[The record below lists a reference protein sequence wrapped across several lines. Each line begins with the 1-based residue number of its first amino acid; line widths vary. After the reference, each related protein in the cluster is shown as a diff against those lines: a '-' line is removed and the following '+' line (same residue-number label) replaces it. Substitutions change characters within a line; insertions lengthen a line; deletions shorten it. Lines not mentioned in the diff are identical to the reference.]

1 MDYIVSHINT
11 DFDSLASMVAA
22 SKLYPNAK
30 MVFSGKLNNEVRA
43 FMSFYKDIFP
53 VFSMN
58 QVNLEKVKRIIIVDT
73 MLQKRIGKLGSLA
86 DKADVELHIYDHHV
100 ANEDLK
106 GSVHQVEALGAT
118 VTMLVEKIK
127 EQDIELSSIEA
138 TLLLLGIYSDTDCLT
153 YPSTTARDGYAAAYL
168 LSLGANLQIVRDFL
182 GRPLEETQ
190 KDILNTLLSSLER
203 YEFNGSNVL
212 IASTECEDYVEGL
225 SVLAFKIQDIENPDA
240 LFIVAKMGKRV
251 HIIGRS
257 KVDEISVRDILEP
270 FGGGGHQKAAS
281 AVIKNGE
288 LKELKEKLHDAIVK
302 NAKPMFTARDLM
314 SSPVKT
320 IPPEMTIQQADRI
333 MIRYGH
339 TGVPIV
345 DQSGKMQGI
354 ISRRD
359 IDKARQ
365 HGLLN
370 HPVKGFMSSNIITI
384 TPDTNFQEIQKLII
398 EHDIG
403 RLPVLDNG
411 YIVGI
416 VSRTDVLR
424 SLYAGEH
431 KPEQK
436 TADKNFCW
444 WCNVSSIMERELEDE
459 IQSLLSRIG
468 QVGDEENLSVY
479 VVGGFVRDLLMGH
492 SNLDI
497 DLVVE
502 GNGAEFAAV
511 LAQKLG
517 GEKTFESE
525 FGTAQIMLPSGLKL
539 DVATARR
546 EFYEYP
552 AMLPQVEEGSLKQ
565 DLYRRDFTI
574 NAMAV
579 QLNSQ
584 SYGDVIDFFGG
595 QRDIYEK
602 RIRVLYNLSFIEDP
616 TRILRALRFE
626 KRYNFKIEQE
636 TEFFIKQALK
646 IDVLRQ
652 VSSKR
657 LAHEFMLI
665 AGETK
670 AGQIMKRADELGV
683 LKSLHPQL
691 HLDRETYQFFNKGA
705 VSRYILDVDIK
716 DRLVFYTLLLIYKL
730 DKKHIAEI
738 CNFLN
743 FTEGQKKIIWETVNN
758 FAAVQKVLSQ
768 EELSNSELY
777 QALNG
782 YAYISL
788 IFFLF
793 KAKSFCGYKRM
804 INYIDKL
811 ANFKTEITGRDLIAL
826 GFKPGPDFG
835 RVLETVKMAKMDK
848 KISNKEEEL
857 NLAESLLCA
866 KIVERRG

>member
-30 MVFSGKLNNEVRA
+30 MVFSGKLNNEVKA

-53 VFSMN
+53 VFPMN
-58 QVNLEKVKRIIIVDT
+58 QVNFTKVKRIIIVDT
-73 MLQKRIGKLGSLA
+73 MLQKRIGKLGDLVGSA
-86 DKADVELHIYDHHV
+86 ELHIYDHHV
-100 ANEDLK
+100 DNEDLK
-106 GSVHQVEALGAT
+106 GQVHQVEALGAT

-127 EQDIELSSIEA
+127 EEAVELSPIEA

-153 YPSTTARDGYAAAYL
+153 YPSTTARDAYAAAYL
-168 LSLGANLQIVRDFL
+168 LGLGANLQIVRDFL
-182 GRPLEETQ
+182 GRPLEEMQ
-190 KDILNTLLSSLER
+190 KDILNTLLNSLER

-212 IASTECEDYVEGL
+212 IASAECEDYVEGL
-225 SVLAFKIQDIENPDA
+225 SILAFKIQDIENPDA

-251 HIIGRS
+251 HIVGRS
-257 KVDEISVRDILEP
+257 KVDEVSVRDILEP

-281 AVIKNGE
+281 AVIKNGD
-288 LKELKEKLHDAIVK
+288 LNDIKAKLHDAIVK
-302 NAKPMFTARDLM
+302 NAKPMYTARDLM

-345 DQSGKMQGI
+345 DQAGKMQGI

-370 HPVKGFMSSNIITI
+370 HPVKGFMSSNIVTI

-403 RLPVLDNG
+403 RLPVLDDG

-431 KPEQK
+431 KPEK
-436 TADKNFCW
+436 KPENSNFYLW
-444 WCNVSSIMERELEDE
+444 RNVSSIMERDLKDE
-459 IQSLLSRIG
+459 IQNLLCRIG
-468 QVGDEENLSVY
+468 QVGDEENTPVY
-479 VVGGFVRDLLMGH
+479 VVGGFVRDLLMKRP
-492 SNLDI
+492 NLDI

-525 FGTAQIMLPSGLKL
+525 FCTAQIMLPSGLKL

-579 QLNSQ
+579 QLNPQ
-584 SYGDVIDFFGG
+584 SYGDLIDFFGG
-595 QRDIYEK
+595 QRDIYQK
-602 RIRVLYNLSFIEDP
+602 KIRVLYNLSFIEDP

-626 KRYNFKIEQE
+626 KRYNFTIEPE

-683 LKSLHPQL
+683 LKSLHSQL

-705 VSRYILDVDIK
+705 VSRYILDIEAK
-716 DRLVFYTLLLIYKL
+716 DRLVFYTLLMIYKL

-738 CNFLN
+738 CSFLH
-743 FTEGQKKIIWETVNN
+743 FTEGQQAIIWETIDN
-758 FAAVQKVLSQ
+758 FPAVQQVLAQ
-768 EELSNSELY
+768 EELSSSELY

-782 YAYISL
+782 YNRLSL

-804 INYIDKL
+804 IHYLDKL
-811 ANFKTEITGRDLIAL
+811 AQFKTEITGKDLIAL

-835 RVLETVKMAKMDK
+835 RTLETVKMARMDK
-848 KISNKEEEL
+848 KINSKEEEL

-866 KIVERRG
+866 KIIERRG

>member
-22 SKLYPNAK
+22 SKLYPKAK
-30 MVFSGKLNNEVRA
+30 MVFSGKLNNEVKA

-53 VFSMN
+53 VFPMN
-58 QVNLEKVKRIIIVDT
+58 QVDFTKVKRIIIVDT
-73 MLQKRIGKLGSLA
+73 MLQKRIGKLGDLVGSA
-86 DKADVELHIYDHHV
+86 ELHIYDHHV

-106 GSVHQVEALGAT
+106 GQVHQVEALGAT

-127 EQDIELSSIEA
+127 EEAVELSPIEA

-153 YPSTTARDGYAAAYL
+153 YPSTTARDAYAAAYL
-168 LSLGANLQIVRDFL
+168 LGLGANLQIVRDFL
-182 GRPLEETQ
+182 GRPLEEMQ
-190 KDILNTLLSSLER
+190 KDILNTLLNSLER

-212 IASTECEDYVEGL
+212 IASAECEDYVEGL
-225 SVLAFKIQDIENPDA
+225 SILAFKIQDIENPDA

-251 HIIGRS
+251 HIVGRS
-257 KVDEISVRDILEP
+257 KVDEVSVRDILEP

-281 AVIKNGE
+281 AVIKNGD
-288 LKELKEKLHDAIVK
+288 LNDIKAKLHDAIVK
-302 NAKPMFTARDLM
+302 NAKPMYTARDLM

-345 DQSGKMQGI
+345 DQAGKMQGI

-370 HPVKGFMSSNIITI
+370 HPVKGFMSSNIVTI

-403 RLPVLDNG
+403 RLPVLDDG

-431 KPEQK
+431 KPEK
-436 TADKNFCW
+436 KPENSNFYLW
-444 WCNVSSIMERELEDE
+444 RNVSSIMERLEAE
-459 IQSLLSRIG
+459 IQALLRRIG
-468 QVGDEENLSVY
+468 QVGDEENTPVY
-479 VVGGFVRDLLMGH
+479 VVGGFVRDLLMKRP
-492 SNLDI
+492 NLDI

-502 GNGAEFAAV
+502 GNGAEFAAI

-525 FGTAQIMLPSGLKL
+525 FCTAQIMLPSGLKL

-584 SYGDVIDFFGG
+584 SYGDLIDFFGG
-595 QRDIYEK
+595 QRDIYQK
-602 RIRVLYNLSFIEDP
+602 KIRVLYNLSFIEDP

-626 KRYNFKIEQE
+626 KRYNFTIEQE

-646 IDVLRQ
+646 IDVL
-652 VSSKR
+652 
-657 LAHEFMLI
+657 
-665 AGETK
+665 
-670 AGQIMKRADELGV
+670 
-683 LKSLHPQL
+683 
-691 HLDRETYQFFNKGA
+691 
-705 VSRYILDVDIK
+705 
-716 DRLVFYTLLLIYKL
+716 
-730 DKKHIAEI
+730 
-738 CNFLN
+738 
-743 FTEGQKKIIWETVNN
+743 
-758 FAAVQKVLSQ
+758 
-768 EELSNSELY
+768 
-777 QALNG
+777 
-782 YAYISL
+782 
-788 IFFLF
+788 
-793 KAKSFCGYKRM
+793 
-804 INYIDKL
+804 
-811 ANFKTEITGRDLIAL
+811 
-826 GFKPGPDFG
+826 
-835 RVLETVKMAKMDK
+835 
-848 KISNKEEEL
+848 
-857 NLAESLLCA
+857 
-866 KIVERRG
+866 